1 MKAVSPI
8 SKASDILKKNENNRV
23 SKIAKATETD
33 FMTNEMQECFQK
45 LISLV
50 PTIPRTHKIS
60 KVQLLQHVIDYIL
73 DLEVALDYPN
83 FKQST
88 PPKLVAAAAVSSLT
102 CRSPLSEKIDPNPIV
117 LHEEFVEMITEAVVD
132 RPVSK

>member
-8 SKASDILKKNENNRV
+8 TKTSDLLKRNENSRV
-23 SKIAKATETD
+23 AKIAKASETD
-33 FMTNEMQECFQK
+33 FMTTEMQECFQK

-50 PTIPRTHKIS
+50 PTIPRSQKIS

-73 DLEVALDYPN
+73 DLEVALDYPS
-83 FKQST
+83 FITQST
-88 PPKLVAAAAVSSLT
+88 PPKLVAAAVSSLT

-117 LHEEFVEMITEAVVD
+117 MHEDIVEMITDAIVE